1 MEKTMGRAE
10 RVRSMGKGAVI
21 LRVAL
26 ATALFSVFLKIDALA
41 QVGNILVD
49 WAWPAVPVLL
59 GITLVRMLLAGTV
72 VLAVLPLILGFKKVR
87 DGLPGYLRIDAKVV
101 LLGLLSFVVFGVLA
115 AVISLSMGI
124 YRGDLSAAFAR
135 PDLRPDPDVVGWGYF
150 LLALVP
156 GIWEELAFR
165 GLIQRKL
172 RTRFFTTL
180 SILLSAT
187 FFGLYHFSNLLT
199 QAPSQVIG
207 GVVMAFAFGL
217 AWGVMTARSR
227 SVVPAMLS
235 HYLVDAA
242 GQVFLSVDGSNPA
255 LATGFF
261 LLLTLTFAVCNIL
274 LAKTMY
280 KEPVPVRAPQP
291 VSP

>member
-1 MEKTMGRAE
+1 MEKAMGRARE
-10 RVRSMGKGAVI
+10 VQSGGKGAVI
-21 LRVAL
+21 LKVAL
-26 ATALFSVFLKIDALA
+26 AVLLFSVFLKVDTLVRI
-41 QVGNILVD
+41 GNILVE

-59 GITLVRMLLAGTV
+59 GIALVRMVLAGTV
-72 VLAVLPLILGFKKVR
+72 VLAVLPVILGFKRLR
-87 DGLPGYLRIDAKVV
+87 DWLPGYLRIDPKAV
-101 LLGLLSFVVFGVLA
+101 LLGLLSFVVFCILA
-115 AVISLSMGI
+115 AVVSLSMGI

-135 PDLRPDPDVVGWGYF
+135 PDLRPDPDVIGWGYF
-150 LLALVP
+150 FLALVP

-165 GLIQRKL
+165 GLIQSKL
-172 RTRFFTTL
+172 RARFSAPV

-207 GVVMAFAFGL
+207 GVIMAFAFGI
-217 AWGVMTARSR
+217 AWGVMTVRSR
-227 SVVPAMLS
+227 SVIPAILS
-235 HYLVDAA
+235 HYLVDST
-242 GQVFLSVDGSNPA
+242 GQVFIGVDGSSPA

-274 LAKTMY
+274 LAKMMY
-280 KEPVPVRAPQP
+280 KETVPTGAHRS

>member
-1 MEKTMGRAE
+1 MEKTMGRARE
-10 RVRSMGKGAVI
+10 VQRIGKGAVI
-21 LRVAL
+21 LKVTL
-26 ATALFSVFLKIDALA
+26 AMLLFSIFLKIDALA
-41 QVGNILVD
+41 QVGNILVG

-72 VLAVLPLILGFKKVR
+72 VLAVLPVILGVR
-87 DGLPGYLRIDAKVV
+87 RLRDWLPGYVRIDSKAV
-101 LLGLLSFVVFGVLA
+101 LLGLLSFVVFCVLA

-165 GLIQRKL
+165 GLIQSKL
-172 RTRFFTTL
+172 RTRFSTTL
-180 SILLSAT
+180 SILLGAI

-207 GVVMAFAFGL
+207 GVVMASAFGL
-217 AWGVMTARSR
+217 AWGVMTVRSR
-227 SVVPAMLS
+227 SVIPAMLS

-242 GQVFLSVDGSNPA
+242 GQVFLGVDGSNPA

-291 VSP
+291 ASP

>member
-1 MEKTMGRAE
+1 MEKTMGRA
-10 RVRSMGKGAVI
+10 RGRQSIGKAAII
-21 LRVAL
+21 LRAAL
-26 ATALFSVFLKIDALA
+26 ATVLFSVFLKIDALV
-41 QVGNILVD
+41 QVGNILVG

-72 VLAVLPLILGFKKVR
+72 VLVVLPLILGFNRVR
-87 DGLPGYLRIDAKVV
+87 DWLPGYLRVDPKAVF
-101 LLGLLSFVVFGVLA
+101 LGLLSFAVFCVLA
-115 AVISLSMGI
+115 AAISLSMGI
-124 YRGDLSAAFAR
+124 FRGDLSAAFAR
-135 PDLRPDPDVVGWGYF
+135 PDLRPDPDVIGWGYF

-165 GLIQRKL
+165 GLIQHKL
-172 RTRFFTTL
+172 RARFSTTL
-180 SILLSAT
+180 SILLGAI

-207 GVVMAFAFGL
+207 GVIMAFAFGL
-217 AWGVMTARSR
+217 AWGVMTVRSR

-242 GQVFLSVDGSNPA
+242 GQVFLGVDGSNPA

-274 LAKTMY
+274 LAKVLY
-280 KEPVPVRAPQP
+280 KEPVPMRVHRP

>member
-1 MEKTMGRAE
+1 MEKTMGSAKR
-10 RVRSMGKGAVI
+10 RQRMGKGAVI

-26 ATALFSVFLKIDALA
+26 ATVLFSVFLKIDALV
-41 QVGNILVD
+41 QVGNMLVG

-72 VLAVLPLILGFKKVR
+72 VLVVLPAILDLKKVR
-87 DGLPGYLRIDAKVV
+87 DGLPRYLRADPKAVS
-101 LLGLLSFVVFGVLA
+101 LGLLSFVVFCVLA
-115 AVISLSMGI
+115 AAISLSMGI
-124 YRGDLSAAFAR
+124 FRGDLSAAFVH
-135 PDLRPDPDVVGWGYF
+135 PDLRPDPDVIGWGYF

-165 GLIQRKL
+165 GLIQHKL
-172 RTRFFTTL
+172 RARFSIPL

-207 GVVMAFAFGL
+207 GVIMAFAFGL
-217 AWGVMTARSR
+217 AWGVMAVRSR

-235 HYLVDAA
+235 HYLVDAT
-242 GQVFLSVDGSNPA
+242 GSFFLGVDGSNPA

-261 LLLTLTFAVCNIL
+261 LLLTLTFAVCGIL
-274 LAKTMY
+274 LAKVMY
-280 KEPVPVRAPQP
+280 REPAPARAPQP